1 MRRDRSLVQR
11 ALAGH
16 SAVGVLIG
24 AALYIVCL
32 SGAVAVLQEHLTASG
47 ATALEGVLKRQGKP
61 TDHAFIHLPS
71 EGLPRVVI
79 TTDHGAAYVDAQGR
93 YDSLEAH
100 TWTEFVLFL
109 HYYPHLPLTWGDVA
123 DRIAGRD
130 VCVCGDRHIGLP
142 AVIMLGTFAAV
153 LFYGDAII
161 TSAISVLSAVEGF
174 RLPTNRVV
182 ELGSQVEI

>member
-1 MRRDRSLVQR
+1 MARGVTGSRSLVQR

-32 SGAVAVLQEHLTASG
+32 SGALAVLQEHLQRWEEPRAAEMKSISPQ
-47 ATALEGVLKRQGKP
+47 AAQRALEGVSKRQSKP
-61 TDHAFIHLPS
+61 TDHAFIHLPT

-109 HYYPHLPLTWGDVA
+109 HYYLHLLLTWGDVA

-130 VCVCGDRHIGLP
+130 VCVCGDRHIGPSAHLP
-142 AVIMLGTFAAV
+142 
-153 LFYGDAII
+153 
-161 TSAISVLSAVEGF
+161 
-174 RLPTNRVV
+174 
-182 ELGSQVEI
+182 